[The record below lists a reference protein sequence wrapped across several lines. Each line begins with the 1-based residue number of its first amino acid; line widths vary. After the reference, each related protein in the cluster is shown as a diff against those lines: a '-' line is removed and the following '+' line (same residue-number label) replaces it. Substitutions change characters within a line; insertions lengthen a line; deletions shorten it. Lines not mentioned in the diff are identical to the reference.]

1 MNAGTWKEWGGKVKT
16 VAERYKFVLLV
27 LLAGVVLLLWPTGE
41 PSDQSGT
48 GTTQTQEVDYDV
60 EVLEEKLSRTLSK
73 VEGAGTVEVV
83 LSVQSG
89 PRQILAR
96 DSDRETGEGESHS
109 QETTVIL
116 SRGSGVEDTVTVQQ
130 LSPQFRGALVVCSG
144 GGDPSVRLAL
154 TEAVSAL
161 TGLGA
166 DKISICEGK

>member
-60 EVLEEKLSRTLSK
+60 EALEEKLSRTLSK

-116 SRGSGVEDTVTVQQ
+116 SRGSGVEDT
-130 LSPQFRGALVVCSG
+130 PQFRGALVVCSG

>member
-1 MNAGTWKEWGGKVKT
+1 MNAGTWKTWGGKLKQA
-16 VAERYKFVLLV
+16 AERYKFVLLV
-27 LLAGVVLLLWPTGE
+27 LLAGVILLLWPAGE
-41 PSDQSGT
+41 PSDQSGGET
-48 GTTQTQEVDYDV
+48 AQTQEVDYNV
-60 EVLEEKLSRTLSK
+60 EELEKKLSHALSQ

-96 DSDRETGEGESHS
+96 DSDRETGEGESRS

-144 GGDPSVRLAL
+144 GGDPAVRLAL

-166 DKISICEGK
+166 DKISICQGK